1 MDAYSNWE
9 TRLEKAPLRKSIVRC
24 FDSRSVGIELKRSS
38 LGALNWATGE
48 TVAVKE
54 IQLSSIPKGELGEI
68 MVRSLVSISYLM
80 LIFHPVRD

>member
-1 MDAYSNWE
+1 MDAYSNSE
-9 TRLEKAPLRKSIVRC
+9 TRLEKAPSRRSIVRC
-24 FDSRSVGIELKRSS
+24 FDFRFVGFDLKRLS

-68 MVRSLVSISYLM
+68 MVRSLAYISYLM
-80 LIFHPVRD
+80 LTFHPVRD